1 MSTTTE
7 PAWWRESEYAA
18 EIEANPELQGMIER
32 IARDI
37 QEHIVKGNTPDYE
50 AANRIRLEILADYAT
65 LRPTGRTED
74 EARELVARH
83 CPKRSFF
90 R

>member
-1 MSTTTE
+1 MNTTTE
-7 PAWWRESEYAA
+7 RAWWRESEYAA
-18 EIEANPELQGMIER
+18 EIEANPELQGIVER

-37 QEHIVKGNTPDYE
+37 REHIGNGNTADYE
-50 AANRIRLEILADYAT
+50 EANRIRLEIHADYAT
-65 LRPTGRTED
+65 LRPTGRTEE